1 MPASAAKKETAE
13 RLMSAARALLARGD
27 TRFTIAQLCAKARV
41 RVDDFNRVF
50 GTRTALFEALMAPPI
65 TPPMTLAADAALE
78 QRLRDFELGLERLAI
93 GLAKSQHDQ
102 ALAIAKLEQR
112 LTAHPSSANTVQGVF
127 VQTSRNARQGAA
139 RISRLLTQRGP
150 SRTSVAAVAA
160 FLLALMVGVPLL
172 ETARG
177 STAERSGDPIVLLTA
192 RAESGDAQAQSAL
205 AFAYL
210 GSPGIT
216 RDVSSAAHW
225 AQSAAAQGDANA
237 QYLIGSL
244 SLSGTGVP
252 RDPQQ
257 AISWFTRSAAAG
269 NVKAMHNLAIAYVQ
283 GNGTPKNPAAAAT
296 WFARA
301 ASQGYVDSAFDL
313 AVLYEQ
319 GLGVPQNVPEALRW
333 YRIAAKAGDRSAA
346 ARAHILESDGQP

>member
-1 MPASAAKKETAE
+1 MPASTAKKETAE

-27 TRFTIAQLCAKARV
+27 TRFTVARLCAKARV
-41 RVDDFNRVF
+41 KVDDFNRVF

-65 TPPMTLAADAALE
+65 TSAADAALE
-78 QRLRDFELGLERLAI
+78 HRLRDFEQGLERLADR
-93 GLAKSQHDQ
+93 LATSQHDQ
-102 ALAIAKLEQR
+102 ALAIAKLEQKF
-112 LTAHPSSANTVQGVF
+112 TAQPSAIPVQGIF
-127 VQTSRNARQGAA
+127 AQASRHARQGAA
-139 RISRLLTQRGP
+139 RISRHLTQRGP
-150 SRTSVAAVAA
+150 SRISVAAVAA

-177 STAERSGDPIVLLTA
+177 STAERSSDPIVLLTS
-192 RAESGDAQAQSAL
+192 RAERGDAQAQSAL

-333 YRIAAKAGDRSAA
+333 YRVAAKAGDRSAA